1 MEVNEEALDK
11 AKSKL
16 EGVQERLHLKDQSV
30 VVVALLLRIS
40 ATLLTITSKLEGV
53 QERLHL
59 KDQSVVVVALL
70 LRISA
75 TLLTITSKKLLHN
88 TLHI

>member
-1 MEVNEEALDK
+1 MQCTFELKKITHKDGSISKYYMEVNEEALDK

-40 ATLLTITSKLEGV
+40 ATLLTITSK
-53 QERLHL
+53 
-59 KDQSVVVVALL
+59 
-70 LRISA
+70 
-75 TLLTITSKKLLHN
+75 KLLHN

>member
-1 MEVNEEALDK
+1 MEVNEKALDK
-11 AKSKL
+11 AK
-16 EGVQERLHLKDQSV
+16 
-30 VVVALLLRIS
+30 
-40 ATLLTITSKLEGV
+40 SKLEGV